1 MVSELVPVLVS
12 VTDCAAAVVPTT
24 VLPKA
29 RLEGVTETPGAV
41 PTPLRA
47 MVCVPPLALSLMVIT
62 PVCVPLATGVK
73 AAAMTQVPPADTGA
87 EVEHVVLGSKAKL
100 PLIVRALISSGLLP
114 VFVRVTV
121 CAAAAVPATVLP
133 KVRVD
138 GLRDTPA
145 NVPVPARLTLLVP
158 TFDRD
163 GKGSGAAACRC
174 RSKCHSEIAT
184 GAGRE
189 RVRSGTSRRPRIYSE
204 VPTDAERRKAHG
216 RSPGIGDCHALGPAG
231 GSHGLTAENET
242 SGVERND
249 RG

>member
-1 MVSELVPVLVS
+1 VPLSVS

-29 RLEGVTETPGAV
+29 RLEGVSETPGAV

-62 PVCVPLATGVK
+62 PVCVPLVIGVK
-73 AAAMTQVPPADTGA
+73 VAAMTQVPPADTAA

-100 PLIVRALISSGLLP
+100 PLIVRAVISSGLLP

-121 CAAAAVPATVLP
+121 CAAAVVPATVLP

-138 GLRDTPA
+138 GLSDTPA

-158 TFDRD
+158 TFDVMARVPVRLL
-163 GKGSGAAACRC
+163 AAVGVNV
-174 RSKCHSEIAT
+174 T
-184 GAGRE
+184 P
-189 RVRSGTSRRPRIYSE
+189 TSQLEPADNGFEVEQVVVPASTAKSPLMLKDVKPTAE
-204 VPTDAERRKAHG
+204 VP
-216 RSPGIGDCHALGPAG
+216 ALVTVTLSAP
-231 GSHGLTAENET
+231 LVVPT
-242 SGVERND
+242 V
-249 RG
+249 

>member
-73 AAAMTQVPPADTGA
+73 AAAMTQVLPADTGA

-138 GLRDTPA
+138 GLSDTPA

-158 TFDRD
+158 TFDPMVRVPVRLLAAV
-163 GKGSGAAACRC
+163 GVNVTPRSQLEPAESGFEAEQVVVPPSTAKSPLMLKDA
-174 RSKCHSEIAT
+174 KLT
-184 GAGRE
+184 G
-189 RVRSGTSRRPRIYSE
+189 E
-204 VPTDAERRKAHG
+204 VPSLVTVTLSA
-216 RSPGIGDCHALGPAG
+216 PLVVP
-231 GSHGLTAENET
+231 T
-242 SGVERND
+242 V
-249 RG
+249 